1 MKKGILWILLAGLLL
16 ISPVLMSCSGG
27 AQASAGT
34 TSNDA
39 PEVSQT
45 AAAVVTPPANT
56 ALTISSGST
65 VKYYTM
71 LTINGFTQTVNYGGQ
86 KNALG
91 TVTGKALYT
100 GVALVDLL
108 KGVGGIQSGQK
119 VKITSYDGSSTTLT
133 YDQITNGKYTNYDTN
148 GAVVTPEDSAQTM
161 PVITLVYSAND
172 NSLANGSGPLELGIL
187 YGLQLYTDDSF
198 WIKSVVKIEVIN

>member
-16 ISPVLMSCSGG
+16 ISPVLASCSGG

-39 PEVSQT
+39 PEVSPTQ
-45 AAAVVTPPANT
+45 AEVATPPANT
-56 ALTISSGST
+56 ALTIISGST

-71 LTINGFTQTVNYGGQ
+71 LTINGFAQTVNYGGQ
-86 KNALG
+86 KNTTGL
-91 TVTGKALYT
+91 VVGKALYA

-108 KGVGGIQSGQK
+108 KGIGGIQPGQK
-119 VKITSYDGSSTTLT
+119 VKFTSYDGSSSTMT
-133 YDQITNGKYTNYDTN
+133 YDQITNGKYTNYDAN
-148 GAVVTPEDSAQTM
+148 GNVVTPEDSAQTM

-172 NSLANGSGPLELGIL
+172 NNLANGAGPLEIGVL
-187 YGLQLYTDDSF
+187 YGLQLYTDDSL
-198 WIKSVVKIEVIN
+198 WIKSVVKIEVTN